1 MHPVIDTPLQDRRA
15 YIVDDDAALRATMR
29 RILISVGVH
38 SEEFASAEALL
49 ENYGGR
55 PLGCVLLD
63 IRLPGMSGLELL
75 PVLRRQAPPNP
86 VVVVSGQAD
95 IPLAVAVVRAGAM
108 EVVEKPFRRERL
120 LAAVDQAFQLIA
132 EMQVSS
138 PASIEL
144 LTSREREVLLAFAGG
159 DPTKSVAARLD
170 LSPRT
175 VEMYRSGI
183 VRKLGVKNMTQAI
196 LRARDCGYA

>member
-1 MHPVIDTPLQDRRA
+1 
-15 YIVDDDAALRATMR
+15 MR